1 MNSLASVSAITFGIQ
16 AFVTLFVILDPPG
29 AIPIFLSL
37 VATKSPKERVKLAWQ
52 GAASSLVIIVVFAL
66 FGQIIL
72 NYLHISLNALQGAGG
87 LLLFL
92 ISMELLTG
100 KGSED
105 SATKNVNVAMV
116 PLGTPILAGPGA
128 IVTTMLYVQYAHTS
142 QAKLTLSAAIIAV
155 HIVIGLTLMF
165 STKILGIIK
174 DSGVTLVARVAGL
187 LVAAIAVEMMVTSI
201 KGFFNLG

>member
-1 MNSLASVSAITFGIQ
+1 MNSLVAVSALTFGIQ

-37 VATKSPKERVKLAWQ
+37 VAAKNQKERVRLAWQ

-66 FGQIIL
+66 FGQVIL

-100 KGSED
+100 KGSEET
-105 SATKNVNVAMV
+105 ATKNVNVAMV

-128 IVTTMLYVQYAHTS
+128 IVTTMLYVQYAHSS
-142 QAKLTLSAAIIAV
+142 QAKLSLAAAIIAV
-155 HIVIGLTLMF
+155 HVVIGLTLMF

>member
-1 MNSLASVSAITFGIQ
+1 MNNLVTVSALTFGIQ

-37 VATKSPKERVKLAWQ
+37 VAKKGPKERVQLAWQ
-52 GAASSLVIIVVFAL
+52 GAASSLIIIVVFAL
-66 FGQIIL
+66 FGQVIL

-100 KGSED
+100 KGGEEAVS
-105 SATKNVNVAMV
+105 KNVNVAMV

-128 IVTTMLYVQYAHTS
+128 IVTTMLYVQYAHSTH
-142 QAKLTLSAAIIAV
+142 AKLSLGAAIIAV

-187 LVAAIAVEMMVTSI
+187 LVAAIAVEMIVTSI

>member
-29 AIPIFLSL
+29 AIPIFLAL
-37 VATKSPKERVKLAWQ
+37 VSEKKQAERVKLAWQ
-52 GAASSLVIIVVFAL
+52 GAASSLIIIVVFAL
-66 FGQIIL
+66 FGQVIL

-142 QAKLTLSAAIIAV
+142 SAKLSLTAAIIAV

-187 LVAAIAVEMMVTSI
+187 LVAAIAVEMMVQSI
-201 KGFFNLG
+201 KGFFNLA

>member
-1 MNSLASVSAITFGIQ
+1 MNSLVAVSALTFGIQ

-37 VATKSPKERVKLAWQ
+37 VASKNQRERVRLAWQ

-66 FGQIIL
+66 FGQVIL

-100 KGSED
+100 KGSEET
-105 SATKNVNVAMV
+105 ATKNVNVAMV

-128 IVTTMLYVQYAHTS
+128 IVTTMLYVQYAHSS
-142 QAKLTLSAAIIAV
+142 QAKLSLAAAIIAV

-201 KGFFNLG
+201 KGFFNLA

>member
-1 MNSLASVSAITFGIQ
+1 MNSLASVSALTFGIQ

-37 VATKSPKERVKLAWQ
+37 VSGKKQKERVHLAWQ

-66 FGQIIL
+66 FGQVIL

-105 SATKNVNVAMV
+105 TATKNVNVAMV

-128 IVTTMLYVQYAHTS
+128 IVTTMLYVQYAHSS
-142 QAKLTLSAAIIAV
+142 QAKLSLAAAIIAV
-155 HIVIGLTLMF
+155 HVVIGLTLMF
-165 STKILGIIK
+165 STKILAIIK

-187 LVAAIAVEMMVTSI
+187 LVAAIAVEMMVQSI
-201 KGFFNLG
+201 KGFFNLA

>member
-1 MNSLASVSAITFGIQ
+1 MNSLIGISAITFGIQ

-37 VATKSPKERVKLAWQ
+37 VSGKKPKERVALAWQ
-52 GAASSLVIIVVFAL
+52 GAASSLIIIVVFAL
-66 FGQIIL
+66 FGQVIL

-100 KGSED
+100 KGSEE

-128 IVTTMLYVQYAHTS
+128 IVTTMLYVQYAHTAS
-142 QAKLTLSAAIIAV
+142 AKLSLAAAIIAV

-187 LVAAIAVEMMVTSI
+187 LVAAIAVEMMVQSI
-201 KGFFNLG
+201 KGFFNLA

>member
-1 MNSLASVSAITFGIQ
+1 MNSLVAVSALTFGIQ

-37 VATKSPKERVKLAWQ
+37 VAAKNQKERVRLAWQ

-66 FGQIIL
+66 FGQVIL

-100 KGSED
+100 KGSEET
-105 SATKNVNVAMV
+105 ATKNVNVAMV

-128 IVTTMLYVQYAHTS
+128 IVTTMLYVQYAHSS
-142 QAKLTLSAAIIAV
+142 QAKLSLAAAIIAV
-155 HIVIGLTLMF
+155 HVVIGFTLMF

>member
-29 AIPIFLSL
+29 AIPIFLTL
-37 VATKSPKERVKLAWQ
+37 VSEKKQAERVKLAWQ
-52 GAASSLVIIVVFAL
+52 GAASSLIIIVVFAL
-66 FGQIIL
+66 FGQVIL

-142 QAKLTLSAAIIAV
+142 SAKLSLTAAIIAV

-187 LVAAIAVEMMVTSI
+187 LVAAIAVEMMVQSI
-201 KGFFNLG
+201 KGFFNLA

>member
-1 MNSLASVSAITFGIQ
+1 M
-16 AFVTLFVILDPPG
+16 TLFVILDPPG

-37 VATKSPKERVKLAWQ
+37 VAVKSQKERVRLAWQ

-66 FGQIIL
+66 FGQVIL

-92 ISMELLTG
+92 ISMELLTS
-100 KGSED
+100 KGSEET
-105 SATKNVNVAMV
+105 ATKNVNVAMV

-142 QAKLTLSAAIIAV
+142 QAKLSLAAAIIAV

-201 KGFFNLG
+201 KGFFNLA

>member
-1 MNSLASVSAITFGIQ
+1 MNSLLEVSALTFGIQ

-37 VATKSPKERVKLAWQ
+37 VANKQPKERVKLAWQ
-52 GAASSLVIIVVFAL
+52 GATSSLIIIVVFAL

-72 NYLHISLNALQGAGG
+72 NYLHIS
-87 LLLFL
+87 
-92 ISMELLTG
+92 MELLTG
-100 KGSED
+100 KGTEE

-128 IVTTMLYVQYAHTS
+128 IVTTMLYVQYAHS
-142 QAKLTLSAAIIAV
+142 SSAKLSLAGAIIAV
-155 HIVIGLTLMF
+155 HIVIGFTLMF

-187 LVAAIAVEMMVTSI
+187 LVAAIAVEMMVQSI
-201 KGFFNLG
+201 KGFFNLA

>member
-1 MNSLASVSAITFGIQ
+1 VNSLIGISAITFGIQ

-37 VATKSPKERVKLAWQ
+37 VSGKKPKERVALAWQ
-52 GAASSLVIIVVFAL
+52 GAASSLIIIVVFAL
-66 FGQIIL
+66 FGQVIL

-100 KGSED
+100 KGSEE

-128 IVTTMLYVQYAHTS
+128 IVTTMLYVQYAHTAS
-142 QAKLTLSAAIIAV
+142 AKLSLAAAIIAV

-187 LVAAIAVEMMVTSI
+187 LVAAIAVEMMVQSI
-201 KGFFNLG
+201 KGFFNLA